1 MSHRPAAAA
10 MPDTLSDAF
19 AAAVLMSSTDKPD
32 TLPPGRLSPVSPLTH
47 SSAAN
52 KLHPTPSS
60 SSGSSGSLSR
70 APAASALASRR
81 SHSGEIPLPSD
92 APPRGSP
99 RPGHRR
105 TGSGP
110 LIFTSGSSSCS
121 SSATSPLTNA
131 LPAGNICPSGRLA
144 KPLPFSSSSSSS
156 SAATPP
162 PPPAPRAARHDVLG
176 SGTANYGHGSI
187 VRSRS
192 GGVVVGGEEDAAVR
206 RALSSADPEEL
217 KKAGNEQYKKGY
229 FEEAL
234 RLYDRALALCPDNAA
249 CRGNRAAALI
259 GLRRIGEAV
268 KECEE
273 AVRIDP
279 SYGRAHQR
287 LASLHIRLGRIEDA
301 QRHLSLA
308 TPQPDLLELHKLQ
321 TVEKHLG
328 RCMDARKVGDWKSM
342 LRESDASIAA
352 GADCSAMLFAS
363 RAEALL
369 RLNQLDEADLAI
381 SSASKLDYS
390 SSCTSDNK
398 FCGFIANAYLFYV
411 HAQVDMAL
419 GRFDHA
425 VSSVDKARIIDPGNA
440 EVIAM
445 HNNVKAVARARSLGN
460 ELFNSGKV
468 SEASLAYG
476 EGLKHHPVNPV
487 LYCNRAA
494 CRFKLGQWE
503 KSIEDC
509 NEALKIQP
517 NYPKALLR
525 RAASYAKMER
535 WAESVKD
542 YEVLRRELPGDTE
555 VAEAYFHAQVALKS
569 SRGEEVSNMKFG
581 GEVEVI
587 TGMEQFQ
594 MATSL
599 PGVSVIH
606 FMTPL
611 NQQCC
616 KISSFVNTLCTRYP
630 SINFLKV
637 DINESPAVARAENV
651 RTVPTFKI
659 YKNGIRVKEMI
670 CPSQQLLEYS
680 TLGGPGA
687 HEADMLTSSRG
698 VLRRAVLAFLPF
710 QIGTHYS
717 CPITVSTPVAYATCS
732 GGFMGNLEMGY
743 S

>member
-1 MSHRPAAAA
+1 MAHRPPPQ
-10 MPDTLSDAF
+10 MPETLSDAF
-19 AAAVLMSSTDKPD
+19 AAAVLLSSTDKPD
-32 TLPPGRLSPVSPLTH
+32 TLPPGRLSPVSPLRH
-47 SSAAN
+47 PS
-52 KLHPTPSS
+52 KFPTPSS
-60 SSGSSGSLSR
+60 SSGSSGSVSR
-70 APAASALASRR
+70 TPVAPASTLASRR

-92 APPRGSP
+92 GPSRGS

-131 LPAGNICPSGRLA
+131 LPAGNICPSGRIA
-144 KPLPFSSSSSSS
+144 KPLSSC
-156 SAATPP
+156 SASTPP
-162 PPPAPRAARHDVLG
+162 PPPPPRATRHDVLG

-192 GGVVVGGEEDAAVR
+192 GGVVVAEEDALVK
-206 RALSSADPEEL
+206 RAMSSADPEEL
-217 KKAGNEQYKKGY
+217 KRAGNEQYKKGY

-234 RLYDRALALCPDNAA
+234 RLYDRALTLCPDNAA

-259 GLRRIGEAV
+259 GLRRLGEAV

-287 LASLHIRLGRIEDA
+287 LASLHIRLGHIEDA

-308 TPQPDLLELHKLQ
+308 TPQPDLLELHRLQ

-328 RCMDARKVGDWKSM
+328 RCMDARKVGDWKSV
-342 LRESDASIAA
+342 LRESDAAIAS

-369 RLNQLDEADLAI
+369 RLNQLDEAGHAI
-381 SSASKLDYS
+381 SSTSKLDFS
-390 SSCTSDNK
+390 SSCTPSTK
-398 FCGFIANAYLFYV
+398 FCGFLANAYLFYV

-425 VSSVDKARIIDPGNA
+425 VSFIDKARIIDPGNV
-440 EVIAM
+440 EVVTM
-445 HNNVKAVARARSLGN
+445 HNNVKAVASARSLGN

-468 SEASLAYG
+468 SEACLAYG

-509 NEALKIQP
+509 NEALNIQP
-517 NYPKALLR
+517 NSLKALLR
-525 RAASYAKMER
+525 RAASYSKMER
-535 WAESVKD
+535 WVESVKD
-542 YEVLRRELPGDTE
+542 YEVLRKELPGDTE
-555 VAEAYFHAQVALKS
+555 VAEAYFRAQVALKS

-581 GEVEVI
+581 GEVKTI

-594 MATSL
+594 IATSL

-606 FMTPL
+606 FMTSL

-616 KISSFVNTLCTRYP
+616 KISSFVNALCTRHP

-637 DINESPAVARAENV
+637 DINEIPAVARAENV
-651 RTVPTFKI
+651 WTVPTFKI

-670 CPSQQLLEYS
+670 CPSQQLLDYS
-680 TLGGPGA
+680 V
-687 HEADMLTSSRG
+687 R
-698 VLRRAVLAFLPF
+698 
-710 QIGTHYS
+710 HYGS
-717 CPITVSTPVAYATCS
+717 
-732 GGFMGNLEMGY
+732 
-743 S
+743 

>member
-1 MSHRPAAAA
+1 MSHRPPAP

-19 AAAVLMSSTDKPD
+19 AAAVLLSSTDKPD
-32 TLPPGRLSPVSPLTH
+32 TLPPGRLSPVSPLPH
-47 SSAAN
+47 SSS
-52 KLHPTPSS
+52 KHPTPSS
-60 SSGSSGSLSR
+60 SSGSSGSISISR
-70 APAASALASRR
+70 VAAPPPGLASRR

-92 APPRGSP
+92 APPRGSA

-110 LIFTSGSSSCS
+110 LIFTSGASACS

-131 LPAGNICPSGRLA
+131 LPAGNICPSGRIA
-144 KPLPFSSSSSSS
+144 KPLPSSC

-162 PPPAPRAARHDVLG
+162 PPPPPRASRHDVLG

-192 GGVVVGGEEDAAVR
+192 GGAAPAAHEDDAAVR
-206 RALSSADPEEL
+206 RALAAADPEEV
-217 KKAGNEQYKKGY
+217 KRAGNEQYRKGC

-259 GLRRIGEAV
+259 GLRRLGEAV

-273 AVRIDP
+273 ALRIDP
-279 SYGRAHQR
+279 SYGRAHHR
-287 LASLHIRLGRIEDA
+287 LASLHIRLGHIEDA
-301 QRHLSLA
+301 LKHLSLA
-308 TPQPDLLELHKLQ
+308 APQPDLLELHKLQ

-328 RCMDARKVGDWKSM
+328 RCLDARKAGDWKSA
-342 LRESDASIAA
+342 LRESDAAIAA
-352 GADCSAMLFAS
+352 GADSSALLLAA

-369 RLNQLDEADLAI
+369 RLNLLDEADLAI
-381 SSASKLDYS
+381 ASASKLDYS
-390 SSCTSDNK
+390 SSSSSDTK
-398 FCGFIANAYLFYV
+398 FCGFLANTYLFYV

-425 VSSVDKARIIDPGNA
+425 VSSIDKARTIDPGNS
-440 EVIAM
+440 EVVAM
-445 HNNVKAVARARSLGN
+445 HNKVKSVARARSLGN
-460 ELFNSGKV
+460 ELFNSGKF
-468 SEASLAYG
+468 SEACVAYG
-476 EGLKHHPVNPV
+476 EGLKQHPVNKV

-509 NEALKIQP
+509 NEALKIHP
-517 NYPKALLR
+517 NYTKALLR
-525 RAASYAKMER
+525 RAASYGKMER

-542 YEVLRRELPGDTE
+542 YEVLRKELPSDTE

-581 GEVEVI
+581 GEVEAI

-599 PGVSVIH
+599 PGVSVVH
-606 FMTPL
+606 FMTPS
-611 NQQCC
+611 NQQCT
-616 KISSFVNTLCTRYP
+616 KISPFVNTLCTRYP
-630 SINFLKV
+630 SVNFLKV
-637 DINESPAVARAENV
+637 DVNESPSVARAENV
-651 RTVPTFKI
+651 RTIPTFKI
-659 YKNGIRVKEMI
+659 YKNGMRVKEMI

-680 TLGGPGA
+680 V
-687 HEADMLTSSRG
+687 R
-698 VLRRAVLAFLPF
+698 
-710 QIGTHYS
+710 HYG
-717 CPITVSTPVAYATCS
+717 I
-732 GGFMGNLEMGY
+732 
-743 S
+743 